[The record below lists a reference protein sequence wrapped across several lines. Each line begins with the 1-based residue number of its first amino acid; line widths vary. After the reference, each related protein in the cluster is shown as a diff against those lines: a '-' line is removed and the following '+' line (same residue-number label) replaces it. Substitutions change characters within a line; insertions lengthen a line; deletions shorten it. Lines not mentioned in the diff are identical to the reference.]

1 MIRAEVGPLREVRLA
16 ENHRT
21 CLPQARD
28 EERIGLR
35 AVLGKRQGPR
45 RVDEADDVDIVLQK
59 HRDTVQRST
68 DLADGPLTVAL
79 GGLGQRGRERVQ
91 ERRCM
96 LGGELGEI
104 ARVLVEQP
112 PCVYAPRNR
121 WISSSHSAK
130 PSRFFV
136 VRSRSCIR
144 RALRRET
151 AFLAER
157 RVLGSGSAG

>member
-1 MIRAEVGPLREVRLA
+1 MEEGQRSECLVLIGGSYAPLR
-16 ENHRT
+16 
-21 CLPQARD
+21 
-28 EERIGLR
+28 
-35 AVLGKRQGPR
+35 
-45 RVDEADDVDIVLQK
+45 
-59 HRDTVQRST
+59 
-68 DLADGPLTVAL
+68 
-79 GGLGQRGRERVQ
+79 RERVQ